1 MRRIFFPAVL
11 AVLLLAGAGHAR
23 SVVKEMQATR
33 SGTLETKT
41 LDQVTVYQLMLPNDK
56 AIVIGDRAFFPPAT
70 QAMLDQAVKRKL
82 TVTVTGQ
89 LLVHGNKQPAV
100 FTLPLASLEVAGLE
114 APPPPPQP
122 APTGTPEGN
131 PAGQQL
137 TPAEAQRAQL
147 FENARLTPTAPPLGK
162 ALNDYPYFT
171 SRSWRLLDPNRAEF
185 RGGIDP
191 AAALPGDKRLMR
203 RLRTRDLAA
212 IFKSVTFATEISLAA
227 DGTAESKNVT
237 LEATLQDGSKIQAS
251 PKDAS
256 SFFDRIF
263 NNRKL
268 KLDSILEIAAQNPN
282 YRQ

>member
-1 MRRIFFPAVL
+1 
-11 AVLLLAGAGHAR
+11 
-23 SVVKEMQATR
+23 MQVTR

-56 AIVIGDRAFFPPAT
+56 AIVIGDRAFFPPTT
-70 QAMLDQAVKRKL
+70 QAMLDQAIKRKL

-122 APTGTPEGN
+122 APTGN
-131 PAGQQL
+131 LAGQQL

-171 SRSWRLLDPNRAEF
+171 ARSWRLLDPNRAEF
-185 RGGIDP
+185 RGEIDP
-191 AAALPGDKRLMR
+191 AASLPGDKRIMR
-203 RLRTRDLAA
+203 RLRTRDLPA
-212 IFKSVTFATEISLAA
+212 ILKSVTFVAEIVLSA
-227 DGTAESKNVT
+227 DGGTAESKNVT
-237 LEATLQDGSKIQAS
+237 LQATLQDGSKIQAS
-251 PKDAS
+251 PKDAPS
-256 SFFDRIF
+256 YFDRIF

-268 KLDSILEIAAQNPN
+268 KLDPILEKAAENPN
-282 YRQ
+282 YKQQ